1 MCLSLVNQAHGRRGG
16 VLTSVTVLLA
26 IIAAA
31 WFLWVLEDGVEAADF
46 TRVETA
52 DVRLDVGA
60 GWSDPRWQALVAER
74 VSHTAPFDCEDA
86 DAAAAI
92 VSELR
97 LLPFVLSVAPPE
109 VLWPDG
115 LRIQIEMR
123 TPIACVKVGREFL
136 GIANDGMLLPG
147 AWPTPP
153 AREQGFL
160 PVISMDENA
169 ARNLRPGEVLWN
181 DCVADALSVASS
193 MWAELEGEDL
203 ARLGYSIIDARKARL
218 TSVEEPGTILYLEN
232 SRRILFGRAPSTR
245 EPGELPVAT
254 KWLHVANALLCL
266 PEGPAAGS
274 ESSSPSQPDAVDWEL
289 VEVRWDHA
297 AILPRGGKPD
307 ARLPVKS
314 VKTQKLKSPSTNAPA
329 SPKLGRVH

>member
-1 MCLSLVNQAHGRRGG
+1 MRRSQLNQSHGHRGG
-16 VLTSVTVLLA
+16 VLTSVTVMLA
-26 IIAAA
+26 ILAAA
-31 WFLWVLEDGVEAADF
+31 WFLWVLQDGVEAAEF

-60 GWSDPRWQALVAER
+60 AWSDPRWQAIVAER

-86 DAAAAI
+86 DAAAQI
-92 VSELR
+92 VRDLR
-97 LLPFVLSVAPPE
+97 SLPFVLAVAEPQ

-153 AREQGFL
+153 ARGQGFV
-160 PVISMDENA
+160 PVIALDEGA
-169 ARNLRPGEVLWN
+169 AKHLRPGEVLWN

-203 ARLGYSIIDARKARL
+203 ARLGYAIIDARRARQA
-218 TSVEEPGTILYLEN
+218 SVEEPGTVLYLEN
-232 SRRILFGRAPSTR
+232 SRRILFGRAPSTQ
-245 EPGELPVAT
+245 EPGELPVTT
-254 KWLHVANALLCL
+254 KWLHVANALMCL
-266 PEGPAAGS
+266 PTGS
-274 ESSSPSQPDAVDWEL
+274 AQESGNSATARPDTVDWEL

-297 AILPRGGKPD
+297 AMLPRGGTPGV
-307 ARLPVKS
+307 RMPVKS
-314 VKTQKLKSPSTNAPA
+314 VKTQKPKSSSTNEPA
-329 SPKLGRVH
+329 STKLGRVH